1 VSTELDPVIHSPVR
15 LRLLGLLNA
24 VDTLEFGLARD
35 ELGVSDST
43 LSQAAAALEQAG
55 YLRPT
60 KRRVGRSTKT
70 WLSLTDDGLVAL
82 RAYVAAIHE
91 ITGL

>member
-1 VSTELDPVIHSPVR
+1 VSAELDPVIHSPVR
-15 LRLLGLLNA
+15 LRLLGLLTS
-24 VDTLEFGLARD
+24 VDSLEFGLARD

-43 LSQAAAALEQAG
+43 LSQASAALEQAG
-55 YLRPT
+55 YVKPT
-60 KRRVGRSTKT
+60 KRRVGRSTRA
-70 WLSLTDDGLVAL
+70 WLAITDDGLLAL